1 MKFTTR
7 DLVTVAIFGALWGL
21 VEMSVGTALKALH
34 IPMSGMLL
42 ATVGITL
49 ALIGRAF
56 VPRRGSTLFIGLIAA
71 FIKLFSANN
80 VLIGPMVGITAE
92 ALVVEIVLSIA
103 PQTAKPRRGLFILAG
118 AMGVL
123 WVLIHPFVT
132 NPLLFGRSLLVVW
145 YDMLDT
151 GTRLLGLGDNA
162 PILIL
167 AALAALHLAAGVFAG
182 WLGYS
187 ISNML
192 QTRLGR
198 ASSTPRPQA
207 D

>member
-21 VEMSVGTALKALH
+21 VEMSVGTALKSLH
-34 IPMSGMLL
+34 IPMSGMVL
-42 ATVGITL
+42 ATIGITL

-56 VPRRGSTLFIGLIAA
+56 VPRRGSTLFIGVIAA
-71 FIKLFSANN
+71 FLKLFSAGNI
-80 VLIGPMVGITAE
+80 LIGPMVGITTE
-92 ALVVEIVLSIA
+92 ALVVELVLSLT
-103 PQTAKPRRGLFILAG
+103 PQTTKPRRGLFMLAG
-118 AMGVL
+118 SLGVL
-123 WVLIHPFVT
+123 WVLAQPFIT

-151 GTRLLGLGDNA
+151 GARLLGLSANA

-167 AALAALHLAAGVFAG
+167 VALAVLHIVVGALAG
-182 WLGYS
+182 WLAYS
-187 ISNML
+187 ISDTL
-192 QTRLGR
+192 QIRLGR
-198 ASSTPRPQA
+198 ASTPRPQV